1 MSSTYY
7 YCPKILAN
15 LRKLF
20 DSCKST
26 WLSKVLQLGF
36 LRGDTSVSH
45 SWYLVKVQQNI
56 NICHVT
62 RNLGIRKPKKK
73 RFPVRLGSLGHV
85 YSVGGFFLTQNGWYR
100 KNQDWL
106 LKKERNQRRP
116 GRRRRWS
123 CKLYGEL
130 LVEGPIYFAA
140 NGVRRGLA
148 MARLKWFFIKYCKLS
163 FLAPLLFWKICAIRI
178 IINFTRG
185 LRG

>member
-1 MSSTYY
+1 MWREIWGSE
-7 YCPKILAN
+7 N
-15 LRKLF
+15 
-20 DSCKST
+20 
-26 WLSKVLQLGF
+26 Q
-36 LRGDTSVSH
+36 
-45 SWYLVKVQQNI
+45 
-56 NICHVT
+56 
-62 RNLGIRKPKKK
+62 KKK

-116 GRRRRWS
+116 GCRRRWS
-123 CKLYGEL
+123 CKVYGEL

-178 IINFTRG
+178 IINFIRG
-185 LRG
+185 LRGLKWGKSSIFIWLVPEERILAAEEGTLSKKTWCRRKKMGGILSFPWV

>member
-1 MSSTYY
+1 MSITYYY

-45 SWYLVKVQQNI
+45 SWYLVKVHSKISTFVMWREIWGSENQ
-56 NICHVT
+56 
-62 RNLGIRKPKKK
+62 KK

-116 GRRRRWS
+116 GCRRRWS
-123 CKLYGEL
+123 CKVYGEL

-148 MARLKWFFIKYCKLS
+148 MARLKWFFIKY
-163 FLAPLLFWKICAIRI
+163 PLI
-178 IINFTRG
+178 ILPSTTTLLKN
-185 LRG
+185 LCY